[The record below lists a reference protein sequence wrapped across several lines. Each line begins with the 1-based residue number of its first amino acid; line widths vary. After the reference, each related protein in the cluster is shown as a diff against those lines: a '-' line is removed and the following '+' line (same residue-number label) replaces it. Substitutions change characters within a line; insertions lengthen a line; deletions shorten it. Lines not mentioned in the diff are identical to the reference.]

1 MCGFS
6 QRKLRN
12 RYKMTYV
19 NYREQRRLREEIFK
33 NETVP
38 LGGWRGRWCCVF
50 LENESLSRRVH
61 REGKWKL
68 HVEFKQRL
76 STASCPFELVV

>member
-19 NYREQRRLREEIFK
+19 NYREQRRLQKEIFK

-38 LGGWRGRWCCVF
+38 LGGGGGGGAMSSWRTN
-50 LENESLSRRVH
+50 L
-61 REGKWKL
+61 
-68 HVEFKQRL
+68 
-76 STASCPFELVV
+76 